1 MTLLTIAG
9 LKVYD
14 IVASATGGNFGTST
28 IANDFYTTVFL
39 QNRDG
44 FGSALAVL
52 LFIFVI
58 PVVVI
63 NRRSQRRAE
72 ELMGA

>member
-1 MTLLTIAG
+1 MQG
-9 LKVYD
+9 
-14 IVASATGGNFGTST
+14 
-28 IANDFYTTVFL
+28 
-39 QNRDG
+39 RDG

-52 LFIFVI
+52 IFILVI

-63 NRRSQRRAE
+63 NRRAQQRAE